1 VREMRAREYLGFR
14 VVTEFRAKVKLK
26 VEESVKMLLFVVKA
40 TKEGGLFGHLNK
52 RLWCGTKILT
62 WGPL

>member
-1 VREMRAREYLGFR
+1 MREMRAREYLGFR